1 MLATLWTAAISHWQ
15 ILAGGSA
22 LVGILIMAVTA
33 LGPAAVLGIL
43 KMVPRWG
50 WELLIGLALILA
62 FGVHER
68 HVGAAGVQV
77 KWNAAIAAEK
87 AANDLLVDKRRE
99 DNQSLAAKQKLD
111 SSNIQRKH
119 DEEVANARAAAARS
133 ERMRIGTAICPA
145 TGSTEASGTSGGN
158 GANTGT
164 RLVPDDIDRDI
175 RALEIKVEEA
185 FAAGRAAQAF
195 IRANGLTP

>member
-1 MLATLWTAAISHWQ
+1 MLATLWTYAVSHWQ
-15 ILAGGSA
+15 VLAGGSA
-22 LVGILIMAVTA
+22 FVGILIMAVTA
-33 LGPAAVLGIL
+33 LGPAAVLAIL
-43 KMVPRWG
+43 KTVPRWG
-50 WELLIGLALILA
+50 WEVLIGLVLILA

-68 HVGAAGVQV
+68 NAGAAGVQKRWDAEKV
-77 KWNAAIAAEK
+77 AEK

-145 TGSTEASGTSGGN
+145 TGTTEASGTSGGN

-175 RALEIKVEEA
+175 RALEVRVEEA

-195 IRANGLTP
+195 IRDNGLAP